1 LSLDRQGAFCST
13 GILASVPESL
23 LKKAVWIEVLTY
35 LCAGAFLFAATTTPP
50 ATSKKK
56 ASSKKTAAKR
66 TTRKPAAAS
75 WRSTQKAPTPER
87 YKEIQQALASKGY
100 LQSGAPSGVWDNSS
114 VEALK
119 KFQSDQSL
127 EPSGKL
133 DSLSLIGLGLG
144 PKRDQQPAPQP

>member
-1 LSLDRQGAFCST
+1 LEP
-13 GILASVPESL
+13 V
-23 LKKAVWIEVLTY
+23 LKKTVWIEILTS
-35 LCAGAFLFAATTTPP
+35 LLAGAFLFAATTTPP
-50 ATSKKK
+50 ATPKKK
-56 ASSKKTAAKR
+56 VTSKKTAAKR
-66 TTRKPAAAS
+66 RSTTRKPVVAS
-75 WRSTQKAPTPER
+75 WRNTQKAPTPER

-100 LQSGAPSGVWDNSS
+100 LESGKPSGVWDTSS

-119 KFQSDQSL
+119 KFQADQSL

>member
-1 LSLDRQGAFCST
+1 
-13 GILASVPESL
+13 
-23 LKKAVWIEVLTY
+23 LKKTVWIEILTL
-35 LCAGAFLFAATTTPP
+35 LCAGALLFAATTTPP
-50 ATSKKK
+50 ATPKKKAKK
-56 ASSKKTAAKR
+56 ASSAAAKKTIR
-66 TTRKPAAAS
+66 RKPTVAS

-100 LQSGAPSGVWDNSS
+100 LQSPSGVWDNSS

-119 KFQSDQSL
+119 KFQADQNL

-144 PKRDQQPAPQP
+144 PKRDQQPVPQP